1 MKKLIVPFLT
11 IAIIILACSD
21 KQESVKLEA
30 GTPEYA
36 LAQKISAKVTSLN
49 PDENKVIV
57 KANDFD
63 ITSGE
68 VIKVLYSRI
77 GNNEARLVN
86 QSEEQLKQIV
96 VQNAERIAEQKLLVI
111 AAEKA
116 GYAVSDSELDS
127 TLNQRYQRF
136 GGIDK
141 YKERLESS
149 GIKFAT
155 MREDMRQGLMI
166 RNYLEKDVAAT
177 ENVSDEELQ
186 KYYDEKYT
194 GDRTATVQH
203 ILLMTQGKSEADKQ
217 EVKKKAEGILAEAK
231 SGKDFGELAQKYS
244 EDPGSKDRGGLYE
257 NFERGQMVKP
267 FEDASF
273 NLPIGSISDLV
284 ETQYGYHIIKVISRQ
299 KGNESLDQ
307 VRPKLLE
314 EMKRQKIDD
323 YIKEVRESAGIEV
336 VGLG

>member
-1 MKKLIVPFLT
+1 MKKLIVPFLA
-11 IAIIILACSD
+11 IAIIIMACSD

-30 GTPEYA
+30 GTPEYE
-36 LAQKISAKVTSLN
+36 LAQKIAAKVNTLN

-57 KANDFD
+57 KADDFD
-63 ITSGE
+63 VTSGE

-77 GNNEARLVN
+77 GNNEARLIN

-96 VQNAERIAEQKLLVI
+96 MQNAERIAEQKLLVI

-127 TLNQRYQRF
+127 TLDQRYQRF

-166 RNYLEKDVAAT
+166 RNYLEKDVAAA
-177 ENVSDEELQ
+177 EKVSDEELQ
-186 KYYDEKYT
+186 KYFDEKYT

-203 ILLMTQGKSEADKQ
+203 ILFMTQGKTEADKE
-217 EVKKKAEGILAEAK
+217 EVRIKAEGILAEAK
-231 SGKDFGELAQKYS
+231 GGKDFGELAQKYS

-257 NFERGQMVKP
+257 SFERGQMVKP

-299 KGNESLDQ
+299 KGDESLDQ

-323 YIKEVRESAGIEV
+323 YIKEVRESAGMEV

>member
-1 MKKLIVPFLT
+1 MKKLIVVFLG
-11 IAIIILACSD
+11 IAMILMACSD

-30 GTPEYA
+30 GTPEYE
-36 LAQKISAKVTSLN
+36 LAQKIAAKVPSLN
-49 PDENKVIV
+49 PDENIVVV
-57 KANDFD
+57 KADDFD
-63 ITSGE
+63 VTSGE

-77 GNNEARLVN
+77 GNNEARLIN

-96 VQNAERIAEQKLLVI
+96 MQNAERIAEQKLLVI

-127 TLNQRYQRF
+127 TLDQRYQRF

-149 GIKFAT
+149 GIKFET
-155 MREDMRQGLMI
+155 MREDMREGLMI
-166 RNYLEKDVAAT
+166 RNYLEQDVAAT
-177 ENVSDEELQ
+177 DNVSDEELQ
-186 KYYDEKYT
+186 KYFDEQYT

-203 ILLMTQGKSEADKQ
+203 ILFMTQGKSAADKE
-217 EVKKKAEGILAEAK
+217 EVRKKAEEVLEEAK
-231 SGKDFGELAQKYS
+231 GGKDFGKLAQQYS

-284 ETQYGYHIIKVISRQ
+284 ETQYGYHIIKVVSREQ
-299 KGNESLDQ
+299 GNETLEQ

-314 EMKRQKIDD
+314 QMKRQKIDD
-323 YIKEVRESAGIEV
+323 YIKEVRESAGIEI